1 MLHKLKIWIYENW
14 FILILSLLIF
24 LFFGKNIFI
33 SALMYFLILFQTRG
47 SFFQSFF
54 LSFIFLPLIYLLKNY
69 LSLSLYLFLPLIF
82 VVFYSLKKITYL
94 NWLIFLISLA
104 SIFYFNFLGKI
115 SLVFYLIIT
124 CVLII
129 YFSLFFMNNN
139 FLISLAY
146 GLIFFQLLFLV
157 EFLPWGVFTRI
168 IFLILLVF
176 ILLRYDIIKKY
187 NGFNS
192 NSY

>member
-14 FILILSLLIF
+14 FILIFSLLIF

-69 LSLSLYLFLPLIF
+69 LSLSLYLFLPLVFI
-82 VVFYSLKKITYL
+82 VFYSLKKITYL

-129 YFSLFFMNNN
+129 YFSLFFVNNN